1 MKEQFLEKVKKG
13 IISMSDMS
21 QHLGISERSVRK
33 IAEKIKKENLVN
45 AKNGWLLVS
54 GNFGYQITTDSTIIS
69 DYVKRI
75 YNTSMSLLI
84 QVNCAKK
91 FLSHEDSK
99 KLGVLF
105 PDSKD

>member
-1 MKEQFLEKVKKG
+1 MKEQFLEKVKKS

-21 QHLGISERSVRK
+21 EHLGINERSVRK
-33 IAEKIKKENLVN
+33 IAEKIKKENLIN

-99 KLGVLF
+99 KLLLLF